1 MAKILV
7 IDDEPEFL
15 AVLRET
21 LVKLGHDVTAARGSL
36 AGLTAYRAERPDL
49 VITDIFMPD
58 LGGLNVLMQLA
69 RDSSVRVI
77 AMSGGGPKGLVEV
90 LDDAP
95 AFGAWGTLH
104 KPFTRSQL
112 IAVIDEAL
120 GVKAQH
126 GVA

>member
-1 MAKILV
+1 
-7 IDDEPEFL
+7 
-15 AVLRET
+15 
-21 LVKLGHDVTAARGSL
+21 VK
-36 AGLTAYRAERPDL
+36 
-49 VITDIFMPD
+49 
-58 LGGLNVLMQLA
+58 
-69 RDSSVRVI
+69 VI